1 MSHISITQKRQ
12 NGRMAALMLMGL
24 ISIAII
30 GSALAADEGSYQP
43 AQTLGSGDGDWWTAY
58 PSQNAKAGSSV
69 EHPSWILDA
78 LKEKPVLI
86 LVHSSNCKPCLVQI
100 ANMKDILADNRK
112 NLTYYDILAEPTE
125 GGDMQRAT
133 ELLNIYSPSG
143 GDQRYVPT
151 TIFLTLIEG
160 SDGKVGVAWHSVED
174 AMSKNQVDAYVK
186 DAIYYH
192 RQNQGDWS

>member
-1 MSHISITQKRQ
+1 MSHISISQKRQ

-43 AQTLGSGDGDWWTAY
+43 AQTLGSGQSDWWTAY

-100 ANMKDILADNRK
+100 ANMEAIMADSGEDV
-112 NLTYYDILAEPTE
+112 TYYDILAE
-125 GGDMQRAT
+125 GSNIQKAM
-133 ELLNIYSPSG
+133 ELLNIYGPTG
-143 GDQRYVPT
+143 GEQQYVPT
-151 TIFLTLIEG
+151 TIFLTLIKG

-174 AMSKNQVDAYVK
+174 AMSKNQVGAYVK

-192 RQNQGDWS
+192 RLNQGDWS